1 MSICSLDSLVFI
13 VFSEKIRFDVSIE
26 SSARQRIHMK
36 NQALFSSE
44 DKSKKLICRL
54 LHFLFGPLSVKSRHP
69 WKREAKMKM
78 AELLP
83 LKMYVYT
90 LKRFLQ
96 VQASVKD
103 IIGPQYHTD
112 KFEDRSDYLCRQCSS
127 RGIYTS

>member
-1 MSICSLDSLVFI
+1 
-13 VFSEKIRFDVSIE
+13 
-26 SSARQRIHMK
+26 MK

-103 IIGPQYHTD
+103 IIGRSITQTSLKTD
-112 KFEDRSDYLCRQCSS
+112 LI
-127 RGIYTS
+127 IYADNAHLVEFTPANYVKVIDDLKAGGMTNFKAAFTKVNRVVTEAGR